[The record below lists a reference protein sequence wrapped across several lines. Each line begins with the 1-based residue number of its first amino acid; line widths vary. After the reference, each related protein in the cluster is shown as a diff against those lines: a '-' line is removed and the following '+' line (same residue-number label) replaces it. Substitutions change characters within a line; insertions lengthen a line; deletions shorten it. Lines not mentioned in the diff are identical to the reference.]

1 MTRPASRPRTNP
13 ASLAVFRKKIDAF
26 FADPRVGSLRRRTPV
41 PGPQAPTTAAAA
53 LRSSLDDVLT
63 RLGSAPDGF
72 RLDRSIVTHDG
83 ELVSVTGNAGP
94 MPPDDQI
101 RVVTT
106 TTTVIERGVCTPSHR
121 CWSSRP
127 GPDR

>member
-1 MTRPASRPRTNP
+1 MTRPVPRPRPNPTN
-13 ASLAVFRKKIDAF
+13 LAVFRKKIDAF
-26 FADPRVGSLRRRTPV
+26 FADPRVGSLRRRTPL

-53 LRSSLDDVLT
+53 LRNSLDDVLT

-106 TTTVIERGVCTPSHR
+106 TTTVIDRGRVHTE
-121 CWSSRP
+121 SSVWVFAT
-127 GPDR
+127 GADR

>member
-1 MTRPASRPRTNP
+1 M
-13 ASLAVFRKKIDAF
+13 
-26 FADPRVGSLRRRTPV
+26 
-41 PGPQAPTTAAAA
+41 
-53 LRSSLDDVLT
+53 LT

-106 TTTVIERGVCTPSHR
+106 TTTVVERGRMRTETSVLVFAA
-121 CWSSRP
+121 

>member
-1 MTRPASRPRTNP
+1 
-13 ASLAVFRKKIDAF
+13 VFRKKIDAF

-41 PGPQAPTTAAAA
+41 PGPQAPTTAGAA

-106 TTTVIERGVCTPSHR
+106 TTTVVERGRMRTETSVLVFAA
-121 CWSSRP
+121 